1 MLHVTPPMSTPEA
14 LKKSCLVDD
23 NGFVDVSKDTL
34 QHIKYKNIF
43 AMGDNSN
50 SPNSKTGA
58 SAGKLNF
65 LSFDFIL

>member
-1 MLHVTPPMSTPEA
+1 MLHVTPPMSTPEV
-14 LKKSCLVDD
+14 LRKSCIVDD
-23 NGFVDVSKDTL
+23 NGFVNVSKDTL

-58 SAGKLNF
+58 SAGNSIYVYWF
-65 LSFDFIL
+65 